1 MEILRRAV
9 LNKVSM
15 VSGPLV
21 DGGGRVTGDVKVRVV
36 YWKLLANLYLNRQI
50 F

>member
-1 MEILRRAV
+1 MLRRAV

-21 DGGGRVTGDVKVRVV
+21 DGGVRVAGDFNV
-36 YWKLLANLYLNRQI
+36 WVIYWGLLANLYLNRQI